1 MKKVSQ
7 NLILEID
14 LGGGGSKTESNLM
27 FDAIPNDNFEPLC
40 CKTVSSWKKKRLH
53 IFFPFSVILIY
64 SCVTWDQSYK

>member
-14 LGGGGSKTESNLM
+14 LGGGSKTESNLM

-40 CKTVSSWKKKRLH
+40 CKTVSS
-53 IFFPFSVILIY
+53 
-64 SCVTWDQSYK
+64 